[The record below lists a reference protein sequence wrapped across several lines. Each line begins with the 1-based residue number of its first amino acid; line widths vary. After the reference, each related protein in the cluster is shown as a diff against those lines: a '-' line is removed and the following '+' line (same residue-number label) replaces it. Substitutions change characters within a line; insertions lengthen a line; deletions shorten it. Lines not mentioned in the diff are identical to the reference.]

1 MSQPS
6 IDVNRR
12 SILAAAIA
20 SATATMLPGCA
31 GQDPKAFEAAA
42 QPPLS
47 SSNTA
52 AIANARESAWKA
64 ISSGQGS
71 GVSVAIMERGE
82 FVLSEAMG
90 VADRGQN
97 RSVDRGTRFNIGSVS
112 KMFATVAILLLVDE
126 GKVALDAPVIRYLP
140 EFTMT
145 DARFRD
151 ITLRML
157 LNHSS
162 GLPGSTFFFAF
173 EPDASMHRLLLET
186 LKHSRLKHTPGAM
199 SMYCNDGFT
208 LAEMVFEQVT
218 GRKFVAFV
226 GDRVFAPLGMTNT
239 TTSLGESGGANV
251 AEYYDA
257 RSGKKYPREVV
268 PVYAT
273 GGFSST
279 AEDLCR
285 FGDSLMAGGRN
296 LLSPASLQ
304 ELYRWQP
311 APFTSGLREG
321 KWYGQIGWDYSTHIG
336 SVGGNGSTGIQVFA
350 KGGNSGFYSAN
361 LQILPAE
368 KMVIAMITSGK
379 ASGDKLTEPILAG
392 VLTDRRRGVP
402 ARSPPQPRVPQAIPA
417 ALDRYVGY
425 YASETGTMKMAIDSQ
440 RRKLILTPL
449 GGAAPPV
456 ELIYDDGYF
465 FSPPS
470 ENRAYFGSRDGIDF
484 IVQIPAGLTG
494 GDLVTLQ
501 KLKSVLNPQ
510 RLQPELRDGFWLMRN
525 APAAVEV
532 LDFNLLE
539 ALKSY
544 EELPGHVDFRGVRRI
559 ERPDYAAMS
568 GTALRDQSDL
578 DFVEGKGGGLLRTG
592 HYLWSAARTA
602 GRLPVGPSTV
612 TIGAD
617 GFNEWRA
624 VEAGGVLNFTLPAKG
639 RVIVVT
645 LGATLYDSIVDS
657 GAVHAPEGSYV
668 FFAGATGDVFQV
680 TAEGRI
686 GT

>member
-1 MSQPS
+1 MSLINAR
-6 IDVNRR
+6 IDRR
-12 SILAAAIA
+12 GVLAFAAA
-20 SATATMLPGCA
+20 SAGATLLPACA
-31 GQDPKAFEAAA
+31 GQDAQSLGVGGKAPA
-42 QPPLS
+42 LS
-47 SSNTA
+47 VNAS

-64 ISSGQGS
+64 IGSGQGS
-71 GVSVAIMERGE
+71 GVSVAIMAGGE
-82 FVLSEAMG
+82 FVLSEGIG
-90 VADRGQN
+90 VADRARN
-97 RSVDRGTRFNIGSVS
+97 RLVDRQTRFNIGSVS

-126 GKVALDAPVIRYLP
+126 GKVRLDAPVVRYLP
-140 EFTMT
+140 EFTMM
-145 DARFRD
+145 DARFSD

-162 GLPGSTFFFAF
+162 GLPGSTFFFGF
-173 EPDASMHRLLLET
+173 EPDSSMHRLLLDT
-186 LKHSRLKHTPGAM
+186 LKRSRLKHTPGAM

-208 LAEMVFEQVT
+208 LAEMVVEQVT
-218 GRKFVAFV
+218 GRKFVAFLD
-226 GDRVFAPLGMTNT
+226 DRLFAPLGMNNT
-239 TTSLGESGGANV
+239 STSLGESGGANV
-251 AEYYDA
+251 AEYYEA
-257 RSGKKYPREVV
+257 TSGKKYPREVV

-311 APFTSGLREG
+311 APFTSALREG
-321 KWYGQIGWDYSTHIG
+321 KWYGQVGWDYSTHIG
-336 SVGGNGSTGIQVFA
+336 SVGGDGTGSTGIQVFA

-361 LQILPAE
+361 LQILPDE
-368 KMVIAMITSGK
+368 KMVIVMITSGK

-392 VLTDRRRGVP
+392 VLTDRRPGGL
-402 ARSPPQPRVPQAIPA
+402 ALSPPPPRVAQVIPA

-449 GGAAPPV
+449 GSAAPPV
-456 ELIYDDGYF
+456 ELIYNDGYF
-465 FSPPS
+465 FAPPS

-501 KLKSVLNPQ
+501 KLEPVLNPQ
-510 RLQPELRDGFWLMRN
+510 QLQPALRDAVWLMRN
-525 APAAVEV
+525 APAAAEV
-532 LDFNLLE
+532 FDFNLLQT
-539 ALKSY
+539 LRSY
-544 EELPGHVDFRGVRRI
+544 EDLPGYVDFRGVRRI
-559 ERPDYAAMS
+559 DRPDFAAMAA
-568 GTALRDQSDL
+568 TAIRDQSDL
-578 DFVEGKGGGLLRTG
+578 DFVEGKGGGFMRTG

-602 GRLPVGPSTV
+602 GRLPAATSTI
-612 TIGAD
+612 TIGTD

-624 VEAGGVLNFTLPAKG
+624 VDAGGVLNFTLPAKG

-645 LGATLYDSIVDS
+645 QSATLYDSIVDS
-657 GAVHAPEGSYV
+657 GAVHAPAGSYV
-668 FFAGATGDVFQV
+668 FFAGAAGDGFQV
-680 TAEGRI
+680 AVR
-686 GT
+686 

>member
-1 MSQPS
+1 MNL
-6 IDVNRR
+6 INARVNRR
-12 SILAAAIA
+12 GVLAFAAASAGATLLPACAVQDTQSLSAGAKAPSFSVNA
-20 SATATMLPGCA
+20 SAI
-31 GQDPKAFEAAA
+31 
-42 QPPLS
+42 S
-47 SSNTA
+47 
-52 AIANARESAWKA
+52 NARESAWKA

-112 KMFATVAILLLVDE
+112 KMFATVAVLLLVDE
-126 GKVALDAPVIRYLP
+126 GKVMLDAPVVRYLP
-140 EFTMT
+140 ELTMA
-145 DARFRD
+145 DARFSD

-162 GLPGSTFFFAF
+162 GLPGSTFFFGF
-173 EPDASMHRLLLET
+173 EPDASMHRLLLDT
-186 LKHSRLKHTPGAM
+186 LKRCRLKHTPGAM

-208 LAEMVFEQVT
+208 LAEMVVEQVT
-218 GRKFVAFV
+218 GRKFVAFLD
-226 GDRVFAPLGMTNT
+226 DRVFGPLGMTST

-257 RSGKKYPREVV
+257 TSGKKYPREVV

-285 FGDSLMAGGRN
+285 FGNSLMAGGRT

-304 ELYRWQP
+304 ELFRRQP
-311 APFTSGLREG
+311 APFTNGLREG
-321 KWYGQIGWDYSTHIG
+321 KWYGQVGWDYATHVG
-336 SVGGNGSTGIQVFA
+336 SGDGTGSTGVQVIA

-361 LQILPAE
+361 LQILPTE

-379 ASGDKLTEPILAG
+379 ASADKLTEPILAG
-392 VLTDRRRGVP
+392 VLVDRRPGGA
-402 ARSPPQPRVPQAIPA
+402 ARSPSQPRVPQAIPA

-449 GGAAPPV
+449 GGAASPV
-456 ELIYDDGYF
+456 ALIYNDGYF
-465 FSPPS
+465 FAPPS

-501 KLKSVLNPQ
+501 KLEPVLSSQ
-510 RLQPELRDGFWLMRN
+510 RLQPALRDGLWLMRN

-544 EELPGHVDFRGVRRI
+544 EELPGYVDFRGVRRI
-559 ERPDYAAMS
+559 EQPDFAGMA
-568 GTALRDQSDL
+568 GTALRDQTDL
-578 DFVEGKGGGLLRTG
+578 ELIEGKGGSFMRTG
-592 HYLWSAARTA
+592 HYLWSPARTA
-602 GRLPVGPSTV
+602 GRLPMAASTI
-612 TIGAD
+612 TIDAD

-624 VEAGGVLNFTLPAKG
+624 VEGGGVLDFTLPAKG

-645 LGATLYDSIVDS
+645 QVATLYDSIVDS
-657 GAVHAPEGSYV
+657 GAVHAPAGSYV
-668 FFAGATGDVFQV
+668 FFAGAVGDVFQV
-680 TAEGRI
+680 TVN
-686 GT
+686 

>member
-1 MSQPS
+1 MSLN
-6 IDVNRR
+6 IARVDRR
-12 SILAAAIA
+12 SVLAFAAA
-20 SATATMLPGCA
+20 SAGATLLPACA
-31 GQDPKAFEAAA
+31 GQDAQSLGAGGKAPA
-42 QPPLS
+42 LS
-47 SSNTA
+47 VNAS

-64 ISSGQGS
+64 IGSGQGS
-71 GVSVAIMERGE
+71 GVSVAIMAGDE
-82 FVLSEAMG
+82 FVLSEGIG
-90 VADRGQN
+90 VADRAQN
-97 RSVDRGTRFNIGSVS
+97 RLVDRQTRFNIGSVS

-126 GKVALDAPVIRYLP
+126 GKVALDAPVVRYLP
-140 EFTMT
+140 EFTMM
-145 DARFRD
+145 DARFSD

-162 GLPGSTFFFAF
+162 GLPGSTFFFGF
-173 EPDASMHRLLLET
+173 EPDSSMHRLLLDT
-186 LKHSRLKHTPGAM
+186 LKRSRLKHAPGAM

-208 LAEMVFEQVT
+208 LAEMVVEQVT
-218 GRKFVAFV
+218 GRKFVAFL

-251 AEYYDA
+251 AEYYEA
-257 RSGKKYPREVV
+257 TSGKKYPREVA

-285 FGDSLMAGGRN
+285 FGNSLMAGSRN
-296 LLSPASLQ
+296 LLSSVSLQ
-304 ELYRWQP
+304 ELYRSQP

-321 KWYGQIGWDYSTHIG
+321 KWYGQIGWDYSTRIG
-336 SVGGNGSTGIQVFA
+336 SIGGDSKGNADIQVFA

-361 LQILPAE
+361 LQILPGE

-379 ASGDKLTEPILAG
+379 ASADKLTESILAG
-392 VLTDRRRGVP
+392 VLTDRQPGGATR
-402 ARSPPQPRVPQAIPA
+402 PPSQPRVPQAIPA

-440 RRKLILTPL
+440 RRKLILTTL

-456 ELIYDDGYF
+456 ALIYNDGYF

-501 KLKSVLNPQ
+501 KLEPVLNPQ
-510 RLQPELRDGFWLMRN
+510 RLQPALRDAVWLMRN

-544 EELPGHVDFRGVRRI
+544 EELPGYVDFRGVRRI
-559 ERPDYAAMS
+559 ERPDFAAMAA
-568 GTALRDQSDL
+568 TALRDQSDL
-578 DFVEGKGGGLLRTG
+578 EFIEGKGGGLLRTG
-592 HYLWSAARTA
+592 HYLWSPARTA
-602 GRLPVGPSTV
+602 GRLPVAPSTV

-624 VEAGGVLNFTLPAKG
+624 VDAGGVLNFTLPAKG

-645 LGATLYDSIVDS
+645 PDATLYDSIVDR
-657 GAVHAPEGSYV
+657 GAVYAPTGSYV
-668 FFAGATGDVFQV
+668 FFAGAAGDSFQV
-680 TAEGRI
+680 TVS
-686 GT
+686 